1 MSEQIEFE
9 EEEFETS
16 FNGQTIRQL
25 GKLLIPYKGRVLGFL
40 LAVLAVAG
48 LDSYF
53 TYLSAQIIDD
63 GILAENTTV
72 LLQIIVKY
80 GLLILVQAVF
90 VFIFIYQAGILGE
103 RIRYDLRK
111 ALFHHLQTLSL
122 PYYNKTPVGWIIS
135 RVTSDTDRVAELV
148 TWGLLDVTLST
159 FNILTA
165 LFFMSLINLQLTL
178 IVMMIVP
185 VIIVVATIFQR
196 KIIVQYRDVRRIN
209 SKLTGAYNETIT
221 GVRVIKAL
229 DREEANLGEFGQQTG
244 DMYRAGYRAAWFSGL
259 FLPTV
264 QLIASFATAAV
275 ILYAGINANDGAI
288 SIGGI
293 QAFVSYIVF
302 MIWPIQD
309 IARVFAEMQQ
319 AIASGERI
327 FSLLDSQADVVD
339 KPGAQD
345 YGSLRGEIVFD
356 NVDFYYEE
364 GKPILSDFNLRVA
377 PGETIA
383 LVGPTGGG
391 KSTIVNLL
399 CRFFE
404 PRGGKITIHGVDYTD
419 MTQHALQSRVGIVLQ
434 TPHLFSG
441 TIRENIRYG
450 RLTASDA
457 EVEEAA
463 KVAGADDF
471 IANLEKGYDEQVGE
485 GGVLLSTGQKQLL
498 SLARAVLAQ
507 PDIFIMDE
515 ATSSVDTLTEALIQK
530 GMDALMTD
538 CTSFVI
544 AHRLSTIRN
553 ADRILV
559 IEDGRIAEMGTHAEL
574 LALSGHYYRLYT
586 QQFRQELVEQIDPLA
601 ALFEDEADATPV
613 ATQPQQHVEVHP
625 AAPHT
630 NDAEEPATVL
640 AEASSRNGKVKD
652 REFIVGD

>member
-1 MSEQIEFE
+1 VI
-9 EEEFETS
+9 
-16 FNGQTIRQL
+16 
-25 GKLLIPYKGRVLGFL
+25 GFL
-40 LAVLAVAG
+40 VAVMAVSG

-53 TYLSAQIIDD
+53 TYLSKLIIDNGIVAGNRAALTQIIIQY
-63 GILAENTTV
+63 GAL
-72 LLQIIVKY
+72 IV
-80 GLLILVQAVF
+80 VQAVF
-90 VFIFIYQAGILGE
+90 VFCFIYLAGLFGE

-111 ALFHHLQTLSL
+111 ALFAHLQTLSL
-122 PYYNKTPVGWIIS
+122 PYYNRTPVGWIIS

-148 TWGLLDVTLST
+148 TWGLLDVTWSI
-159 FNILTA
+159 FNIVTA
-165 LFFMSLINLQLTL
+165 LFFMWLINWELTL
-178 IVMMIVP
+178 IVMVIVP
-185 VIIVVATIFQR
+185 IIIVVATLFQR

-209 SKLTGAYNETIT
+209 SKLTGSYNETIT

-229 DREEANLGEFGQQTG
+229 DREDANLQEFGHLTG

-264 QLIASFATAAV
+264 QLIASFATASV
-275 ILYAGINANDGAI
+275 VLYAGINAGSTAGEGAL

-293 QAFVSYIVF
+293 QAFISYIIF
-302 MIWPIQD
+302 MVWPIQEM
-309 IARVFAEMQQ
+309 ARVFAEMQQ

-327 FSLLDSQADVVD
+327 FSLLDSQPDVVD
-339 KPGAQD
+339 KPGSQD
-345 YGSLRGEIVFD
+345 HGSLRGEIVFD
-356 NVDFYYEE
+356 HVDFYYEE

-450 RLTASDA
+450 RLAATDA
-457 EVEEAA
+457 EVEAAA
-463 KVAGADDF
+463 KVSGADEF
-471 IANLEKGYDEQVGE
+471 IAALEKGYEEQVGE

-530 GMDALMTD
+530 GMDALMQD

-544 AHRLSTIRN
+544 AHRLSTIRS

-559 IEDGRIAEMGTHAEL
+559 IEDGRIVEMGTHAEL
-574 LALSGHYYRLYT
+574 LALGGHYYRLYT
-586 QQFRQELVEQIDPLA
+586 QQFRQELVEQIEPLA
-601 ALFEDEADATPV
+601 ALFEEEAEGTTA
-613 ATQPQQHVEVHP
+613 PQP
-625 AAPHT
+625 AAPEVASPAAAHA
-630 NDAEEPATVL
+630 NGAHEPASTL
-640 AEASSRNGKVKD
+640 AEASSPNGKVKE